1 MIKRLGFE
9 AVLGTFFFIFMMMT
23 FMIVASATLGDMVII
38 WMIFS
43 NALCLIAAF
52 LFLFPR
58 IIAIMFYSEYFKNVS
73 IYEDRL
79 VIEEDVYQWEDVVGI
94 TTYVFHGLWGEPVK
108 VKEGL
113 TSLFGGFLKIQDGV
127 LLGGRSRF
135 WSHCF
140 EIKIKMT
147 EEEIYSL
154 KLPNRFKTKFWWFLG
169 SGIFET
175 NLIKHLR
182 SIHAMHMEQKR
193 V

>member
-9 AVLGTFFFIFMMMT
+9 AVLGTFFFIFMMVT
-23 FMIVASATLGDMVII
+23 FMIIALVMLGDMIII
-38 WMIFS
+38 WMVFC
-43 NALCLIAAF
+43 NALYLVAAF
-52 LFLFPR
+52 GFLLPHV
-58 IIAIMFYSEYFKNVS
+58 IAMVRYLEYFKNVS

-94 TTYVFHGLWGEPVK
+94 DTYSFLRSLRESVKTT
-108 VKEGL
+108 EGV
-113 TSLFGGFLKIQDGV
+113 TSLFGGFLKIQDGA

-154 KLPNRFKTKFWWFLG
+154 KLPNRLKTKFWFAP
-169 SGIFET
+169 SRMFET
-175 NLIKHLR
+175 DLVKHLKE
-182 SIHAMHMEQKR
+182 IHAMHMEKKR